1 MRRIYSRAPS
11 FFITRGDSI
20 CPCALRIITQ
30 TTTTAVCGGTPR
42 MQTPKNMNVQA
53 EQSVAGTF
61 ITPQNTRCGCS
72 FVLSHPRF
80 ITLPFYHTPKHTL
93 WMFGRAITPPFLSH
107 PLGTDA
113 SCTLSPGVH
122 NITHPP
128 QYNTPGDNIF
138 KPQNV
143 ITGVSYI
150 VSFTVYRRVLLK
162 CSSKKNEQKRRAG
175 GEDTAKTHK

>member
-20 CPCALRIITQ
+20 CHHYTCWCRHGYLYHTSAIPHPFRCAAAAVQLYNAVYRYHTPHF
-30 TTTTAVCGGTPR
+30 TTPH
-42 MQTPKNMNVQA
+42 
-53 EQSVAGTF
+53 
-61 ITPQNTRCGCS
+61 NTRCGCS
-72 FVLSHPRF
+72 FVLSHPLIYHTLFLF
-80 ITLPFYHTPKHTL
+80 ITPPNTRCGCPDALSHPHFYHTPWDGH
-93 WMFGRAITPPFLSH
+93 
-107 PLGTDA
+107 A

-150 VSFTVYRRVLLK
+150 VSDTVLRRCIHPNFTAARCGQILAY
-162 CSSKKNEQKRRAG
+162 
-175 GEDTAKTHK
+175 